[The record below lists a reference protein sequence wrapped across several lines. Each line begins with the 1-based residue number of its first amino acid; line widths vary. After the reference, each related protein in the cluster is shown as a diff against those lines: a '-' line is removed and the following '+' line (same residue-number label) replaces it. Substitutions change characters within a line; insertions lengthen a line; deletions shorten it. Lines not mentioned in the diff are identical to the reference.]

1 LNLSNLSNPG
11 TPRRFFAIVALLS
24 VTTLAGGG
32 AELTLVDAVKAGN
45 RAAVTAFL
53 KTPAAKT
60 AVNVP
65 EADGTTALHWAVR
78 GDDLEIARILVAAGA
93 NPNAANR
100 YGLTPLS
107 IAASNANGAMVGL
120 LLEAGGDAKATIRQ
134 GETVLMA
141 AARAGNPD
149 AVRLLLERGAD
160 ANAREQTLG
169 ETPLMWAAAENHP
182 EAIRHLVA
190 HGAEVN
196 ARSSDVK
203 WAQDRF
209 GLEGVLTIL
218 PHGRWTALMYAAR
231 QGSLGAARELV
242 DAHATLNLV
251 DPDGTS
257 ALVVAIINGHYDVA
271 AMLAEKGADVNIAD
285 TAGMAALYATVDMNT
300 LGEVYG
306 RPARKSTSQVSALEL
321 MKVLIAHGA
330 DPNAQLKSNT
340 LQRAH
345 TPGEPL
351 LGAMTTPLMR
361 AAKNGDF
368 AAIQLL
374 LDHGADPALAQK
386 NRTTPLMFAAGL
398 GRGTGVFTKDIGTE
412 RDMLQG
418 VKLLVERGVDINAFN
433 DNGQTAMHFAAQVSD
448 DIVRYLAAHG
458 AKLDPHDKQGRTPI
472 DLALG
477 IGVRGRAGGP
487 APVRQATAALLRQ
500 LIAESGGVPPATPA
514 AAPSLQQ

>member
-1 LNLSNLSNPG
+1 
-11 TPRRFFAIVALLS
+11 
-24 VTTLAGGG
+24 
-32 AELTLVDAVKAGN
+32 
-45 RAAVTAFL
+45 
-53 KTPAAKT
+53 
-60 AVNVP
+60 
-65 EADGTTALHWAVR
+65 
-78 GDDLEIARILVAAGA
+78 
-93 NPNAANR
+93 
-100 YGLTPLS
+100 
-107 IAASNANGAMVGL
+107 
-120 LLEAGGDAKATIRQ
+120 
-134 GETVLMA
+134 
-141 AARAGNPD
+141 
-149 AVRLLLERGAD
+149 
-160 ANAREQTLG
+160 
-169 ETPLMWAAAENHP
+169 
-182 EAIRHLVA
+182 
-190 HGAEVN
+190 
-196 ARSSDVK
+196 
-203 WAQDRF
+203 
-209 GLEGVLTIL
+209 
-218 PHGRWTALMYAAR
+218 
-231 QGSLGAARELV
+231 
-242 DAHATLNLV
+242 
-251 DPDGTS
+251 
-257 ALVVAIINGHYDVA
+257 
-271 AMLAEKGADVNIAD
+271 
-285 TAGMAALYATVDMNT
+285 MAALYAAVDMNT

-500 LIAESGGVPPATPA
+500 LITESGGVPPAAPA